1 MKIEI
6 NVGDKVKVLK
16 GKAQGT
22 EAVVVELDKKNK
34 RAKLEGVKTFKVK
47 TKKGDSKDVHG
58 TYALANLA
66 IVKEEPKQEAAAEEA
81 PAEATEEAAPAEEK
95 TEEAAA
101 E

>member
-47 TKKGDSKDVHG
+47 TKKGDSKEVHG
-58 TYALANLA
+58 TYALANLEK
-66 IVKEEPKQEAAAEEA
+66 VKEEPKAEEPTQEAAAEEA
-81 PAEATEEAAPAEEK
+81 KEETKE
-95 TEEAAA
+95 
-101 E
+101 